1 LYNLNRRQ
9 IEAELL
15 PYCQTNQITIIAY
28 TPLDS
33 GQLTKGSA
41 ASSHPERMKVL
52 ESVAKYTQ
60 KTLAQVALN
69 WCTSRPGVIAIPKS
83 DKTARVVEN
92 CGASGWRISSEQKE
106 LLDRTFSVAG

>member
-15 PYCQTNQITIIAY
+15 PYCQANQITVIAY

-33 GQLTKGSA
+33 GHLTKGSA

-52 ESVAKYTQ
+52 EAVAQ
-60 KTLAQVALN
+60 RAQRTLAQVALN
-69 WCTSRPGVIAIPKS
+69 WCTSQPGVIAIPKS

-92 CGASGWRISSEQKE
+92 CGASGWRLSAEEKE
-106 LLDRTFSVAG
+106 LLDKTF